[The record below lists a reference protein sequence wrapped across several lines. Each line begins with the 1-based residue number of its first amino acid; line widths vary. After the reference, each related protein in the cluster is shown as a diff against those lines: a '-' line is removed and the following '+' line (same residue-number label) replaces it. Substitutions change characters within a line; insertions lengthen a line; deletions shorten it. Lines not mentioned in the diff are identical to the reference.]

1 MSAETDDLTMR
12 LRAADPACA
21 DAAAGRAE
29 AEAAAAPGR
38 AALRSALRR
47 RSGRRRL
54 GAGAGAGGLL
64 AAAAG
69 LAVALGATT
78 AGTVAAKP
86 TTREIVARAADASA
100 LDPGSI
106 LTFTSDVRVR
116 ANGSFTQRRTTWLRL
131 DAKGRT
137 VGVRVL
143 VTAASGAGVVARAE
157 NVMRTEHGRTL
168 LESYDPR
175 SDRVETV
182 VGSMTPS
189 LVSQAHRLLLR
200 AQAGDR
206 DVRLLGETRADGR
219 RAYRLLV
226 SNVDEPSS
234 AGEQRELLVD
244 AQTYE
249 PIAMTIHD
257 EGVDVEGRPFRYD
270 FSERIVGQST
280 LVDSP
285 ANREQLRMHGPT
297 G

>member
-1 MSAETDDLTMR
+1 MP
-12 LRAADPACA
+12 AACSP
-21 DAAAGRAE
+21 
-29 AEAAAAPGR
+29 PP
-38 AALRSALRR
+38 R
-47 RSGRRRL
+47 RSRSRSG
-54 GAGAGAGGLL
+54 
-64 AAAAG
+64 
-69 LAVALGATT
+69 TT

-86 TTREIVARAADASA
+86 TADEIVARAADASE
-100 LDPGSI
+100 LDAGSI

-143 VTAASGAGVVARAE
+143 VTDASGADVAARVE
-157 NVMRTEHGRTL
+157 NVMRMAHGRSI

-175 SDRVETV
+175 SDSIETAE
-182 VGSMTPS
+182 GSIAPS
-189 LVSQAHRLLLR
+189 VLAQAHRLLLR

-206 DVRLLGETRADGR
+206 DVRLLGETQADGR

-226 SNVDEPSS
+226 FNVDEPSP
-234 AGEQRELLVD
+234 ERERRELLID

-257 EGVDVEGRPFRYD
+257 EGTAVDGRPFRYD
-270 FSERIVGQST
+270 FSERIVAQTT

-297 G
+297 R